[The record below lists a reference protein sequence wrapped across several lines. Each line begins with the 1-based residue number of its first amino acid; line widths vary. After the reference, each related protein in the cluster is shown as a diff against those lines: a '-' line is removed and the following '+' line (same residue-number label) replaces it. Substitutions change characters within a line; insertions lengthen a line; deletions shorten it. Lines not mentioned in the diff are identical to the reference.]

1 MPLEDKTEAPTPR
14 KREEA
19 REEGQVCK
27 SADLN
32 SALVLVVGLYL
43 IKLSIPNLGS
53 RLKDIFIT
61 SFSSFSTHDITVNV
75 VFHDLVRLLL
85 YLLVAVAPIVLGVM
99 LVGTLANVMQ
109 VGLHISSK
117 SLQFKGSRL
126 NPLPGIQR
134 MFSAN
139 SGVELLKSVSK
150 IGVVGFV
157 VYTYIRQRAPELS
170 YLMGMDFMQ
179 TCIIIADIAW
189 NVLLRSSMVIL
200 IIGAADYIYQKIR
213 FEKQLKMTKQE
224 VKDDTKRS
232 EGDPLVKGHIRQKQR
247 EMAQKRMMSEV
258 PKADVVVTNPTHFA
272 VALRYD
278 SEVSDAPIVV
288 AKGQRLVAQRIKAIA
303 IENNIPIVENVPLAR
318 ALFAS
323 VEVGMPIP
331 GDLYQAVAEILAY
344 VYRLTKRA
352 A

>member
-14 KREEA
+14 KRQEA
-19 REEGQVCK
+19 REEGQVAR
-27 SADLN
+27 SAELN
-32 SALVLVVGLYL
+32 SALVLVTGLYL
-43 IKLSIPNLGS
+43 IKVSIPNLGS

-61 SFSSFSTHDITVNV
+61 TFSSFSTHDITVSV

-85 YLLVAVAPIVLGVM
+85 YLVVAVAPIILGVM
-99 LVGTLANVMQ
+99 VTGTLANVMQ

-139 SGVELLKSVSK
+139 SAVELLKSVSK
-150 IGVVGFV
+150 VGIVGVV
-157 VYTYIRQRAPELS
+157 VYTYIKQRYPELS

-179 TCIIIADIAW
+179 SCLIIADIAW

-232 EGDPLVKGHIRQKQR
+232 EGDPHVKGQIRQKQR

-278 SEVSDAPIVV
+278 AEVSDAPIVV

-303 IENNIPIVENVPLAR
+303 IENNIPLVENVPLAR

-331 GDLYQAVAEILAY
+331 GELYQAVAEILAY
-344 VYRLTKRA
+344 VYRLTKRTA
-352 A
+352 